1 MQNKNSNE
9 QIVYS
14 EDEIDLREIFATIV
28 KYKTMLFSS
37 TAFITIC
44 AVIFAFSKTPVYQ
57 VSATIEIGNIA
68 TEQEDKGVFKS
79 ALLEEGSMALNRF
92 RSIYI
97 NSSDSKGYPK
107 IAAIELVRGANNLI
121 KITSESTDNTSANE
135 KINECVTNI
144 INDHEKKFNLYLSSM
159 KNKIALLKEH
169 KDELIKQNL
178 ENQIV
183 LQQENIDA
191 IAKNNAAVAAVYSME
206 LSRKSQSVI
215 EIKNRIFELSDR
227 LNGFES
233 AILPENIKNTH
244 LIGEVAKNRFPV
256 QPKKK
261 LIITLGF
268 LAGLFLSLFLVF
280 FVEYV
285 KKNKHESL

>member
-1 MQNKNSNE
+1 MEQQNVKE
-9 QIVYS
+9 IGIYQ

-44 AVIFAFSKTPVYQ
+44 AVIFAFSKTPVYE
-57 VSATIEIGNIA
+57 VSATIEIGNFA
-68 TEQEDKGVFKS
+68 TEQVQS

-92 RSIYI
+92 RIIYI

-135 KINECVTNI
+135 KTNECVTNI

-169 KDELIKQNL
+169 KDEMIKQKQVL
-178 ENQIV
+178 ENEIV
-183 LQQENIDA
+183 LQQANIDA
-191 IAKNNAAVAAVYSME
+191 IVKNNAVAAVVYTMD
-206 LSRKSQSVI
+206 LNRKSQSMI
-215 EIKNRIFELSDR
+215 EIKDKIFQLSDR
-227 LNGFES
+227 LNGLES
-233 AILPENIKNTH
+233 AISSENMKNTH
-244 LIGEVAKNRFPV
+244 LIGEVVKNRFPV

-268 LAGLFLSLFLVF
+268 VAGLFLSLFLVF

>member
-1 MQNKNSNE
+1 MKHKDINMQT
-9 QIVYS
+9 IYP

-28 KYKTMLFSS
+28 KYKTMLFSG

-44 AVIFAFSKTPVYQ
+44 AVIFAFSKTPVYE
-57 VSATIEIGNIA
+57 VSATIEIGTIA
-68 TEQEDKGVFKS
+68 TEQVQS
-79 ALLEEGSMALNRF
+79 ALLEEGSKALKRLQT
-92 RSIYI
+92 IYI
-97 NSSDSKGYPK
+97 NRSDSTGFPR
-107 IAAIELVRGANNLI
+107 IAAIELVSGVNNLI
-121 KITSESTDNTSANE
+121 KITSESTDNTGANE
-135 KINECVTNI
+135 KINECITNI

-159 KNKIALLKEH
+159 KNKIGLLKQN
-169 KDELIKQNL
+169 KDELIKQKQNM

-206 LSRKSQSVI
+206 LSRKSQT
-215 EIKNRIFELSDR
+215 ELEMKDKFFQLSDR
-227 LNGFES
+227 LNDLES
-233 AILPENIKNTH
+233 VISPENIKNTH
-244 LIGEVAKNRFPV
+244 LIGEVVKNRFPV

-268 LAGLFLSLFLVF
+268 VAGLFLSLFLVF